1 MGDAVERAA
10 LDGALA
16 DEGEPS
22 LHLVE
27 PEGGG
32 RGEVEVEPRPLGQL
46 GAYLGMVGGR
56 VVVQNQ
62 MQVEIGRRLAFDEP
76 QERKEILMPVA
87 LGAPADSHPKNLCC
101 KQPNKLQRRNRCRHH
116 LIQRQI
122 YTFSAQRIT
131 HCYLT
136 ELRLPPPL
144 KLIVQPNTS
153 INSGLSE
160 DPS

>member
-27 PEGGG
+27 PEGRV
-32 RGEVEVEPRPLGQL
+32 RGEVEVEPRPLGQP
-46 GAYLGMVGGR
+46 GTYLGMVGGR
-56 VVVQNQ
+56 VVVENQ

-87 LGAPADSHPKNLCC
+87 LGAPADSPPKNLCC
-101 KQPNKLQRRNRCRHH
+101 RQPNKLQRRNRCRHR

-131 HCYLT
+131 HC
-136 ELRLPPPL
+136 
-144 KLIVQPNTS
+144 
-153 INSGLSE
+153 
-160 DPS
+160 